1 MDHKTALQKYIG
13 LFEEYIDKAPELIE
27 PDNFDDYQEAVD
39 KLNRLEIEGTQWY
52 CNLTVKRTIEEI
64 KDELPF

>member
-13 LFEEYIDKAPELIE
+13 LFEEYIDKFPAFIE

-39 KLNRLEIEGTQWY
+39 ELNRLEIEGTKWY
-52 CNLTVKRTIEEI
+52 CNLTVKRTIDEI
-64 KDELPF
+64 KDLLPF